1 MLLAIKSNPQS
12 SRNSHS
18 EETSKGKDF
27 SVVTTKE
34 MISKIHIAKNYGTN
48 KEMINIFPTSYQ
60 TGSCILSSSE
70 GLKMK

>member
-18 EETSKGKDF
+18 EETSKRNDF

-34 MISKIHIAKNYGTN
+34 MISKIHIAKNYGTRWWSQDFLN
-48 KEMINIFPTSYQ
+48 EEANY
-60 TGSCILSSSE
+60 
-70 GLKMK
+70 